1 VRVFKFWHIDLVMQ
15 RKFHSVF
22 IGADCRAEHVSEAEN
37 GTERAKIR
45 VERSGGSGERAW
57 QKTMERER
65 IVE

>member
-1 VRVFKFWHIDLVMQ
+1 M
-15 RKFHSVF
+15 
-22 IGADCRAEHVSEAEN
+22 GADCRAEHVSEAEN